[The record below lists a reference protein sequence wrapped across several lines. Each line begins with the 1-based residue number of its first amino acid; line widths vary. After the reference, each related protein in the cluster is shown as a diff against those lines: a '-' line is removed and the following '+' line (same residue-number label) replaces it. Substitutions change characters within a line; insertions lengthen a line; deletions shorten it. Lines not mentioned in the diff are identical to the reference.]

1 MKRRSF
7 FDAAAAALAALALT
21 TALGACG
28 GAPEAKTAIAL
39 SKLRSQGRS
48 SSDGEVVGRWL
59 LDEMFAPGGT
69 AKGAEEARNRLL
81 AKKTSGDALFAALG
95 GALWDE
101 AHGDPKRAARG
112 YVGALGHA
120 RKSED
125 SAAPLAAWLA
135 THHLVGLR
143 GSVSNLW
150 KDNAAELEAV
160 IAAPGRVGWRALA
173 ELHEWASAEAL
184 DRAEVTGDKY
194 DALVTGRMGCSR
206 DLRIAGPF
214 GRGTAPDRRRAFAA
228 ERAPWPPSWPE
239 EPSRGS
245 VPHVLETERHRCLTA
260 SKEKTDDGIFYVE
273 TFFDAP
279 ADRDVLVAVQG
290 AVAVWVDDVPVVDR
304 DLRQWGVWQRF
315 GGALHAP
322 KGRHRVV
329 ARVMNDAASVRLMN
343 LDGTAAGLPT
353 DTNASKPYG
362 LARPLV
368 LPDPN
373 PISAIV
379 AAVAA
384 GREPGVPPLYVA
396 LAAHA
401 AWIDGLSDV
410 ASTLMQPLVEP
421 KDAAPGALLFAAQYA
436 RGDVAFTEQVRR
448 ITEKELYTRALT
460 ADPRLWYARAWIL
473 LDDADQRGLVEAV
486 EPLRKLAADLP
497 NVPQITE
504 QLARVYGR
512 LGWRAERMRAVKD
525 LSERFPDD
533 REALGL
539 YLTALEDDGALA
551 EADKVAARIRTL
563 DPDAEIDLDRAI
575 ARRDW
580 KEAIAELRRLEKR
593 RPDRKEIAGRI
604 ADVLMRSGD
613 PSAAAA
619 QLEKALAKN
628 PADVQARF
636 RLADH
641 AYARGDTSALRRALA
656 DALQAGSK
664 GVEIREA
671 VEILEGASLL
681 EPYRQDG
688 RKVIREFEAWEKSGK
703 HMDGNAARV
712 LDYAAVWVH
721 SDGSSE
727 MLEHE
732 IVRVQSQEAV
742 DKESEQKPPDGLVL
756 RLRVIKPDGSI
767 LEPEPVAGKPTLTM
781 PHLEVGDY
789 VEMEHITAMPS
800 DGAKGRR
807 YRGPHW
813 FFREADKGYWRS
825 EFVVMAPKDRP
836 VEIETV
842 GQVPQPKTAER
853 GPFLERRWRVDESPP
868 APEEPDAP
876 NPREFLPSV
885 RVGWGIDLEDTL
897 LRYVDA
903 ASEETPIDPRLVKV
917 AQAIVKDIPATKKDD
932 RARAVYT
939 FVGETVQD
947 AQENDGRRVITGR
960 AGSRQSAFFY
970 LMRLLGIKAELALVK
985 SRIAM
990 PPAGKMSEVETYD
1003 NVVARVE
1010 TGGDGRWLT
1019 VRDKFAPFGY
1029 VPAELRGQPAIRL
1042 VPGTPRATTPRLGAA
1057 DGVLIEGRAFLKE
1070 DGSASVEISQSY
1082 VGRMGIGLRAVF
1094 DRVAEGKRSEF
1105 VETRL
1110 LGNNLPGARLKDLR
1124 MENKDDLAA
1133 PLVLKMKADVPQLAR
1148 KAGGGKLLLK
1158 QLFAVDIAQIASLP
1172 QRQTPLLLGSSSHV
1186 EVDFRIVTPTTMR
1199 LPASLPVGELRDGDR
1214 SVVVKDAVEGNALK
1228 LVRVVDIP
1236 AGRVQPGAD
1245 YARFVKFTQSAD
1257 ELLAREIA
1265 LGD

>member
-1 MKRRSF
+1 MLSAAVIATSF
-7 FDAAAAALAALALT
+7 
-21 TALGACG
+21 GACG
-28 GAPEAKTAIAL
+28 GVPEARTPVEL
-39 SKLRSQGRS
+39 SKLRSQGKS

-69 AKGAEEARNRLL
+69 AKGAEDARKRLL
-81 AKKTSGDALFAALG
+81 SKKTSGDGIYASVG

-101 AHGDPKRAARG
+101 AHGDPKRAAQG
-112 YVGALGHA
+112 YVAALQYA
-120 RKSED
+120 KKSED
-125 SAAPLAAWLA
+125 SAAPLVSWLA

-143 GSVSNLW
+143 GSVVNLW
-150 KDNAAELEAV
+150 KDNAAALESI
-160 IAAPGRVGWRALA
+160 IAAPGNVGWRALA
-173 ELHEWASAEAL
+173 ELHEWSTAEAF
-184 DRAEVTGDKY
+184 DRAEVTGDDY
-194 DALVTGRMGCSR
+194 DALVTGRMGCAR
-206 DLRIAGPF
+206 NVRIAGPF
-214 GRGTAPDRRRAFAA
+214 GRGTGPDRRRAFAA

-239 EPSRGS
+239 DPSRGT
-245 VPHVLETERHRCLTA
+245 VPHVLKTERHRCLTA
-260 SKEKTDDGIFYVE
+260 STEKTEDGIFYVE
-273 TFFDAP
+273 TFFETP
-279 ADRDVLVAVQG
+279 ADRDLLVAVQG
-290 AVAVWVDDVPVVDR
+290 SVAVWVDDVPVVDR

-315 GGALHAP
+315 GGAVRVP
-322 KGRHRVV
+322 KGRHRLL

-343 LDGTAAGLPT
+343 LDGTAAKVET

-362 LARPLV
+362 VGRPVV

-373 PISAIV
+373 PISGIIADV
-379 AAVAA
+379 SA
-384 GREPGVPPLYVA
+384 GRDPKLSPLYLS

-410 ASTLMQPLVEP
+410 ASTLMQKLVEP

-436 RGDVAFTEQVRR
+436 RGDVAFPEQVRR
-448 ITEKELYTRALT
+448 IMEKELYARAFA
-460 ADPRLWYARAWIL
+460 ADEKLWYARAWLI

-497 NVPQITE
+497 AVPQITE

-512 LGWRAERMRAVKD
+512 LGWRAERMRSVKS

-533 REALGL
+533 RDALAL
-539 YLTALEDDGALA
+539 HLSALEDDGALA
-551 EADKVAARIRTL
+551 EADKIAERIKKL
-563 DPDAEIDLDRAI
+563 DPDAEVDLDRAL

-580 KEAIAELRRLEKR
+580 KAAIEELRRLEKR

-641 AYARGDTSALRRALA
+641 AYAQGDTTALRRALA
-656 DALQAGSK
+656 AALQAGAK
-664 GVEIREA
+664 GIEIREA
-671 VEILEGASLL
+671 VELIEGASLL
-681 EPYRQDG
+681 EPYRVDG

-703 HMDGNAARV
+703 HMDGNAARI

-732 IVRVQSQEAV
+732 IVRMQSQEAV
-742 DKESEQKPPDGLVL
+742 DRESEQKPPDGLVL
-756 RLRVIKPDGSI
+756 RFRVIKPDGSI
-767 LEPEPVAGKPTLTM
+767 LEPEPVAGKPTLTL

-789 VEMEHITAMPS
+789 FEMEHITAFPS
-800 DGAKGRR
+800 DGAKGKR

-825 EFVVMAPKDRP
+825 EFVVLAPKDRP

-842 GQVPQPKTAER
+842 GQVPQPKTAEK

-885 RVGWGIDLEDTL
+885 RVGWGIDLNDTL

-917 AQAIVKDIPATKKDD
+917 ARELVKDIPAAKKDD
-932 RARAVYT
+932 RARAIYK
-939 FVGETVQD
+939 FVGETIQD
-947 AQENDGRRVITGR
+947 GSQENDGRRVITGR

-970 LMRLLGIKAELALVK
+970 LMRLLDIKAELALVK

-1003 NVVARVE
+1003 NVVARIE
-1010 TGGDGRWLT
+1010 TGGEGRWLT

-1042 VPGTPRATTPRLGAA
+1042 VAGTPRTTTPKLGAA
-1057 DGVLIEGRAFLKE
+1057 DGVQIEGRAFLKE
-1070 DGSASVEISQSY
+1070 DGSATVEISQAY

-1094 DRVAEGKRSEF
+1094 DRVAESKRSEF

-1110 LGNNLPGARLKDLR
+1110 LANNLPGARLKELR
-1124 MENKDDLAA
+1124 MENKEDLAA
-1133 PLVLKMKADVPQLAR
+1133 PLVLKMKAEVPQLAR
-1148 KAGGGKLLLK
+1148 SLGGGKMVLK
-1158 QLFAVDIAQIASLP
+1158 QLFAVDIAQIATLP

-1186 EVDFRIVTPTTMR
+1186 EVDFQILTPTTMR
-1199 LPASLPVGELRDGDR
+1199 LPPTLPGGELRDGDR
-1214 SVVVKDAVEGNALK
+1214 SVVVKDSVEGNALK
-1228 LVRVVDIP
+1228 LVRLIDIP
-1236 AGRVQPGAD
+1236 AGRVQPGAE
-1245 YARFVKFTQSAD
+1245 YARFVQFTQSAD
-1257 ELLAREIA
+1257 QLLAREIA
-1265 LGD
+1265 LGN

>member
-1 MKRRSF
+1 MRPLLK
-7 FDAAAAALAALALT
+7 AVAAAALASFVT
-21 TALGACG
+21 IGIGACRG
-28 GAPEAKTAIAL
+28 MPEARTPVEL
-39 SKLRSQGRS
+39 SKLRSQGKS

-69 AKGAEEARNRLL
+69 AKGAEDARKRLL
-81 AKKTSGDALFAALG
+81 SKKTSGDGIYASVG

-101 AHGDPKRAARG
+101 AHGDPKRAAQG
-112 YVGALGHA
+112 YVAALQYA
-120 RKSED
+120 KKSED
-125 SAAPLAAWLA
+125 SAAPLVSWLA

-143 GSVSNLW
+143 GSVVNLW
-150 KDNAAELEAV
+150 KDNAAALES
-160 IAAPGRVGWRALA
+160 IITAPGNVGWRALA
-173 ELHEWASAEAL
+173 ELHEWSTAEAF
-184 DRAEVTGDKY
+184 DRAEVTGDDY
-194 DALVTGRMGCSR
+194 DALVTGRMGCAR
-206 DLRIAGPF
+206 NVRIAGPF
-214 GRGTAPDRRRAFAA
+214 GRGTGPDRRRAFAA

-239 EPSRGS
+239 DPSRGT
-245 VPHVLETERHRCLTA
+245 VPHVLKTERHRCLTA
-260 SKEKTDDGIFYVE
+260 STEKTEDGIFYAE
-273 TFFDAP
+273 TFFETP
-279 ADRDVLVAVQG
+279 ADRDLLVAVQG
-290 AVAVWVDDVPVVDR
+290 SVAVWVDDVPVVDR

-315 GGALHAP
+315 GGAVRVP
-322 KGRHRVV
+322 KGRHRLL

-343 LDGTAAGLPT
+343 LDGTAAKVET

-362 LARPLV
+362 VGRPVV

-373 PISAIV
+373 PISGIIADV
-379 AAVAA
+379 SA
-384 GREPGVPPLYVA
+384 GGDPKLSPLYLS

-410 ASTLMQPLVEP
+410 ASTLMQKLVEP

-436 RGDVAFTEQVRR
+436 RGDVAFPEQVRR
-448 ITEKELYTRALT
+448 IMEKELYARAFA
-460 ADPRLWYARAWIL
+460 ADEKLWYARAWLI

-497 NVPQITE
+497 AVPQITE

-512 LGWRAERMRAVKD
+512 LGWRAERMRSVKS

-533 REALGL
+533 RDALAL
-539 YLTALEDDGALA
+539 HLSALEDDGALA
-551 EADKVAARIRTL
+551 EADKIAERIKKL
-563 DPDAEIDLDRAI
+563 DPDAEVDLDRAL

-580 KEAIAELRRLEKR
+580 KAAIEELRRLEKR

-641 AYARGDTSALRRALA
+641 AYAQGDTTALRRALA
-656 DALQAGSK
+656 AALQAGAK
-664 GVEIREA
+664 GIEIREA
-671 VEILEGASLL
+671 VELIEGASLL
-681 EPYRQDG
+681 EPYRVDG

-703 HMDGNAARV
+703 HMDGNAARI

-732 IVRVQSQEAV
+732 IVRMQSQEAV
-742 DKESEQKPPDGLVL
+742 DRESEQKPPDGLVL
-756 RLRVIKPDGSI
+756 RFRVIKPDGSI
-767 LEPEPVAGKPTLTM
+767 LEPEPVAGKPTLTL

-789 VEMEHITAMPS
+789 FEMEHITAFPS
-800 DGAKGRR
+800 DGAKGKR

-825 EFVVMAPKDRP
+825 EFVVLAPKDRP

-842 GQVPQPKTAER
+842 GQVPQPKTAEK

-885 RVGWGIDLEDTL
+885 RVGWGIDLNDTL

-917 AQAIVKDIPATKKDD
+917 ARELVKDIPAAKKDD
-932 RARAVYT
+932 RARAIYK
-939 FVGETVQD
+939 FVGETIQD
-947 AQENDGRRVITGR
+947 GSQENDGRRVITGR

-970 LMRLLGIKAELALVK
+970 LMRLLDIKAELALVK

-990 PPAGKMSEVETYD
+990 PPAGKMSQVETYD
-1003 NVVARVE
+1003 NVVARIE
-1010 TGGDGRWLT
+1010 TGGEGRWLT

-1042 VPGTPRATTPRLGAA
+1042 VAGTPRTTTPKLGAA
-1057 DGVLIEGRAFLKE
+1057 DGVKIEGRAFLKE
-1070 DGSASVEISQSY
+1070 DGSATVEISQAY

-1094 DRVAEGKRSEF
+1094 DRVAESKRSEF

-1110 LGNNLPGARLKDLR
+1110 LANNLPGARLKELR
-1124 MENKDDLAA
+1124 MENKEDLAA
-1133 PLVLKMKADVPQLAR
+1133 PLVLKMKAEVPQLAR
-1148 KAGGGKLLLK
+1148 SLGGGKMVLK
-1158 QLFAVDIAQIASLP
+1158 QLFAVDIAQIATLP

-1186 EVDFRIVTPTTMR
+1186 EVDFQILTPTTMR
-1199 LPASLPVGELRDGDR
+1199 LPPTLPGGELRDGDR
-1214 SVVVKDAVEGNALK
+1214 SVLVKDSVEGNALK
-1228 LVRVVDIP
+1228 LVRVIDIP
-1236 AGRVQPGAD
+1236 AGRVQPGAE
-1245 YARFVKFTQSAD
+1245 YARFVQFTQSAD
-1257 ELLAREIA
+1257 QLLAREIA
-1265 LGD
+1265 LGN